1 MRILLLMLWLLVP
14 VGALAYHFGPGQAHL
29 QMDSVAAILK
39 SARADVAAERWGAA
53 QAAFEE
59 ALSKTPEA
67 ETRLRQELRLEV
79 CKAQMLN
86 RQLPTAHD
94 SLLGLMEEISSDP
107 AAPETF
113 VQEVRAALASS
124 QYYLTWLMRLEGQP
138 RERWEPEIEAARQN
152 YALLA
157 EQAEQTG
164 DTGALKLRKEDLES
178 AVRLARMD
186 LGELQGLPLPSQ

>member
-29 QMDSVAAILK
+29 QMDTVAAILK
-39 SARADVAAERWGAA
+39 SARADVAEQRWGAA
-53 QAAFEE
+53 QAAFEQ
-59 ALSKTPEA
+59 ALAQTPET

-79 CKAQMLN
+79 CKSQMLN

-94 SLLGLMEEISSDP
+94 SLLGLMEEVSNDP
-107 AAPETF
+107 TAPPSL
-113 VQEVRAALASS
+113 VQEVRASLASS

-138 RERWEPEIEAARQN
+138 REKWEPEVEAARQN

-157 EQAEQTG
+157 EQAAESG
-164 DTGALKLRKEDLES
+164 DTGSLKLRKEDLES

-186 LGELQGLPLPSQ
+186 LGELQGLPLPNQ

>member
-14 VGALAYHFGPGQAHL
+14 VGVLAYHFGPGQAQL
-29 QMDSVAAILK
+29 QMDSVAAILE
-39 SARADVAAERWGAA
+39 SARAEVEAEHWGAA
-53 QAAFEE
+53 QAAFEQ
-59 ALSKTPEA
+59 AFSQTPET
-67 ETRLRQELRLEV
+67 ETRLRQELRLEI

-94 SLLGLMEEISSDP
+94 SLLGLMEELSSDA
-107 AAPETF
+107 AAPETL
-113 VQEVRAALASS
+113 VRDVRTALASS
-124 QYYLTWLMRLEGQP
+124 QYYLTWLLRLEGQP

-152 YALLA
+152 YTLLA
-157 EQAEQTG
+157 EQAAADG
-164 DTGALKLRKEDLES
+164 DPGSLKLRKEDLES

>member
-29 QMDSVAAILK
+29 QMDSVAAVLR

-53 QAAFEE
+53 QAAFEQ
-59 ALSKTPEA
+59 ALSQTPET

-86 RQLPTAHD
+86 RQLPSAHE
-94 SLLGLMEEISSDP
+94 SLVGLMEEVNADP
-107 AAPETF
+107 STPEKF
-113 VQEVRAALASS
+113 AQEVRAALASS
-124 QYYLTWLMRLEGQP
+124 QYYLTWLLRLEGQP

-152 YALLA
+152 YTLLA
-157 EQAEQTG
+157 EQAAANG
-164 DTGALKLRKEDLES
+164 DSGSLKLRKEDLES